1 MFKIDVVQIVQVNF
15 FATSC
20 SRQVVRVVQVV
31 RVIQVVQVVR
41 LVRVVK
47 VIRVLQVVQAF
58 HVVLVVSSG
67 GPGLSEVVR
76 MVRVASV
83 DDRHSENI
91 WFSLDFKPL
100 NH

>member
-1 MFKIDVVQIVQVNF
+1 M
-15 FATSC
+15 
-20 SRQVVRVVQVV
+20 VRVVQVGK
-31 RVIQVVQVVR
+31 VIQVVKVVR

-47 VIRVLQVVQAF
+47 VIRVLQVVQAI

-76 MVRVASV
+76 MVWVVSV
-83 DDRHSENI
+83 DDRRSENI
-91 WFSLDFKPL
+91 WFSLDSKPL